1 MTEIQPPRWA
11 VRFLRW
17 YCKKEYLGE
26 IEGDLFELF
35 YIRKKKSPRS
45 ANLFF
50 VWNVIRSFRFI
61 NLKKTQTNSWTMYL
75 LKNYTKIYF
84 RRFRKETT
92 HFAVN
97 ILGLGMGF
105 SILFFILMFVYDEQN
120 IDTYHSKVDRVYRV
134 VERSQEDDGVHD
146 YFAGA
151 NPLGDALKSDFPAIE
166 ETAQM
171 SYFGS
176 QVLAKGD
183 TRIADRNWALVTK
196 GIFNILDFEIIDG
209 NPVKDFQ
216 GQAGIIITPDIA
228 QTLFGKTDVVGEVI
242 DETRFGTAEVLAV
255 MKEMPR
261 NSSYQFS
268 EIYVINKDQM
278 SEGFQRFFNNW
289 DTRFFQ
295 TWVLLKEGASPE
307 DVYLQKQAFLEK
319 YYDEEIRDE
328 HDFYFHALKDL
339 HLGSTSIEDG
349 GPAPLLAIPYSD
361 RQFVSMIL
369 LMGFLVIFIAALN
382 YINLS
387 SVQALKRTLEAS
399 MRKINGAT
407 NKHLLGQLFFETFLT
422 IIIAYLL
429 SLVLATV
436 LFPYFQQVANKDFGL
451 PLLFSADFLIYHVV
465 TIVAIWAIS
474 AFLPAIYYSRLK
486 RSLLVLKNAFSGK
499 GDLLRKVLVGVQYAL
514 SLFLI
519 IGSIVIYRQL
529 NFVQSK
535 DLGFDNQNLII
546 LDINSGAAR
555 RNFKNIVNGIKNNPN
570 VINASTSSRVPGEW
584 KNLPSANLSRNLTD
598 PPVEANHY
606 GIDQYW
612 LDTYGIELL
621 EGKNFAGADQT
632 DSLNVIINQTAV
644 QMLQLESP
652 LESSIWVY
660 NSNDSVQMRVIGIV
674 EDFHFESLYEPI
686 GPIVLTHWNNHIL
699 TIDYFTI
706 RYSQNPKQTVEHI
719 EKVNATFDPSTP
731 SEIHFLDQ
739 QWERFY
745 KAEQSRSTIILIA
758 SIVSIIISAF
768 GLFGLIN
775 FTAER
780 KTKEIGIR
788 KVMGASVPNI
798 INLILKD
805 YMILLLLSLIVAGPL
820 AYWLFEGWLTDFA
833 YRVNLSVDIFLIAF
847 IMVSAISFSTVLSRI
862 FKIARSNPVNSI
874 KYE

>member
-1 MTEIQPPRWA
+1 MSELQPPKWA
-11 VRFLRW
+11 IRFLRW
-17 YCKKEYLGE
+17 YCRDEYLAE

-35 YIRKKKSPRS
+35 YLRGKHSTRS

-50 VWNVIRSFRFI
+50 VWNVLRTFRLI
-61 NLKKTQTNSWTMYL
+61 NLKKTQTNNWTMNL

-84 RRFRKETT
+84 RRFRKETI
-92 HFAVN
+92 HYSVN

-105 SILFFILMFVYDEQN
+105 AILFFILMFVYDEQN
-120 IDTYHSKVDRVYRV
+120 IDTYHSKIDRIYRV
-134 VERSQEDDGVHD
+134 VEKSQEDDGLHHYLSVS
-146 YFAGA
+146 
-151 NPLGDALKSDFPAIE
+151 NPLADALKADFPAVE

-196 GIFNILDFEIIDG
+196 GIFDILDFEIIDG
-209 NPVKDFQ
+209 NPKKDFQ

-228 QTLFGKTDVVGEVI
+228 LTLFGKTDVVGEVI
-242 DETRFGTAEVLAV
+242 DESRFGTAEVLAV
-255 MKEMPR
+255 MKDMPR
-261 NSSYQFS
+261 SSSYQFK
-268 EIYVINKDQM
+268 EIYVINKDQLP
-278 SEGFQRFFNNW
+278 EGFQRFLSTW
-289 DTRFFQ
+289 DTRFMQ
-295 TWVLLKEGASPE
+295 TWVLLKEGAKPE
-307 DVYLQKQAFLEK
+307 DVYGQKQAFIEK

-328 HDFYFHALKDL
+328 HDFYFHPLSDV
-339 HLGSTSIEDG
+339 HLGSANIENG
-349 GPAPLLAIPYSD
+349 GPGPLLAIPYSD

-407 NKHLLGQLFFETFLT
+407 NKHLIGQLFFETFLT
-422 IIIAYLL
+422 VIIAYAISLL
-429 SLVLATV
+429 LVVV
-436 LFPYFQQVANKDFGL
+436 LFPYFLDIANKNFEL
-451 PLLFSADFLIYHVV
+451 SLLFAPDFILYHGITILI
-465 TIVAIWAIS
+465 IWTIS
-474 AFLPAIYYSRLK
+474 AFLPALYYSKLK
-486 RSLLVLKNAFSGK
+486 RSLLVLKNAFTGK
-499 GDLLRKVLVGVQYAL
+499 GDLLRKFLVGVQYAL

-529 NFVQSK
+529 NYVQSK
-535 DLGFDNQNLII
+535 DLGFNNQNLII
-546 LDINSGAAR
+546 LDINSGSAR

-584 KNLPSANLSRNLTD
+584 KDLPIANLSRNLTD
-598 PPVEANHY
+598 PPIEANHY
-606 GIDQYW
+606 AVDRYW
-612 LDTYGIELL
+612 LDTYKINMVAGD
-621 EGKNFAGADQT
+621 NFSGADQI
-632 DSLNVIINQTAV
+632 DSLNVLVNESAV
-644 QMLQLESP
+644 QMLQLEEP
-652 LESSIWVY
+652 IGSSIWVN
-660 NSNDSVQMRVIGIV
+660 NSNDSVQMRIIGII

-686 GPIVLTHWNNHIL
+686 GPVVLTHWNNHIRS
-699 TIDYFTI
+699 IDYFTI
-706 RYSQNPKQTVEHI
+706 RYDQNPKQTVEHI
-719 EKVNATFDPSTP
+719 EEVNATFDPETP

-745 KAEQSRSTIILIA
+745 EAEESRSTIILIA

-788 KVMGASVPNI
+788 KVMGATVPNI

-805 YMILLLLSLIVAGPL
+805 YMILLLISLVVAGPL
-820 AYWLFEGWLTDFA
+820 AFWLFNGWLADFA
-833 YRVNLSVDIFLIAF
+833 YRINLSVDVFLIAF
-847 IMVSAISFSTVLSRI
+847 ILVSIISFSTVLSRI
-862 FKIARSNPVNSI
+862 FRIARENPVNSI